1 MSENEMYEEV
11 GVGAGALVSGSA
23 REYDPIA
30 SISGAVNTSGGDF
43 VGRDQAVFLG
53 REIPT
58 QQVINISGDIRD
70 STITVYP
77 DTTVGRIGAQIDRLR
92 GRVTRLIPA
101 EEALVKLAKLREPK
115 PIGRWNVDEVELSV
129 AGVTTRFRP
138 IRKPK
143 PDDENSIAQKYLAQ
157 LNDIEG
163 QIVPT
168 IEAEK
173 YSQLLQNLS
182 NVADEVNIRIANLNS
197 LFTSIVYSATS
208 SREFAEN
215 MVSKIGHKEF
225 KDEANMQQSVIG
237 QLVQKLDSESLTR
250 PNFDVLSDEAYGAI
264 GLMTELE
271 KRRLIVERLVQSD
284 RNRRNWT
291 MISVIAYICAAI
303 ALTIFLIIQW
313 GEQFALGQAPLSQL
327 RVPLLGIPWPVL
339 VWSLIG
345 SFAAMIYRF
354 NTNPIYDFSDAI
366 KWMITRPVQGLVL
379 GSTLY
384 LILVSG
390 LFILTAGNTSNPA
403 GLIST
408 DEVVLVLCFL
418 IGFSDRFADSV
429 FNTLVQKYSPKDT
442 DQESEGK

>member
-1 MSENEMYEEV
+1 MSKDDMPEEV
-11 GVGAGALVSGSA
+11 GIGAGALVSGS
-23 REYDPIA
+23 
-30 SISGAVNTSGGDF
+30 VNTGGGDF
-43 VGRDQAVFLG
+43 VGRDQGVFLG
-53 REIPT
+53 RNVPA
-58 QQVINISGDIRD
+58 QQVINISGNIRD

-77 DTTVGRIGAQIDRLR
+77 DTTIGRIGAQINRLR

-101 EEALVKLAKLREPK
+101 EDALVKLAKLREPR
-115 PIGRWNVDEVELSV
+115 PIGRWNVEEVELSV
-129 AGVTTRFRP
+129 VGLTTRFRP
-138 IRKPK
+138 TRKPESN
-143 PDDENSIAQKYLAQ
+143 DENSSAKKYLDQ

-173 YSQLLQNLS
+173 YSQLLQYLS
-182 NVADEVNIRIANLNS
+182 SVADDVNIRIANLNS

-225 KDEANMQQSVIG
+225 KDEANMHQGVIG
-237 QLVQKLDSESLTR
+237 QLVQKLDGESLTR
-250 PNFDVLSDEAYGAI
+250 PDFDVLSDEAYGAI

-291 MISVIAYICAAI
+291 IASVIAYICAAI
-303 ALTIFLIIQW
+303 ALTIFLIVQW
-313 GEQFALGQAPLSQL
+313 GTQFALGQVPLSQL
-327 RVPLLGIPWPVL
+327 RIPVLGIPWPVL

-354 NTNPIYDFSDAI
+354 NANPIYDFSDAI
-366 KWMITRPVQGLVL
+366 KWMITRPIQGVVL

-429 FNTLVQKYSPKDT
+429 FNTLVQRYSPKNT
-442 DQESEGK
+442 EQQSEGK